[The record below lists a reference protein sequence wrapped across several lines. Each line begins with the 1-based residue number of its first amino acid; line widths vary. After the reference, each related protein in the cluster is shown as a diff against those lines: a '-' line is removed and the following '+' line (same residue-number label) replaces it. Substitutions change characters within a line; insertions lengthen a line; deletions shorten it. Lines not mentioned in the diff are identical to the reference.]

1 MDDLEYK
8 YPRLVL
14 LHPFYRQ
21 IWLVKVVDSILFFFK
36 GGFIS
41 IFWGVVLYIIV
52 VASFAL
58 YEFFIRENKSKFK
71 KKRKSI
77 SIFLTLNIPFLTIP
91 IQLYYN

>member
-1 MDDLEYK
+1 MGDLECN
-8 YPRLVL
+8 YPGLVL
-14 LHPFYRQ
+14 LNPLYNY
-21 IWLVKVVDSILFFFK
+21 IWMVKVVDSFLIFFK

-52 VASFAL
+52 VVSFAL

-71 KKRKSI
+71 KRRKSN

-91 IQLYYN
+91 IQLFYN